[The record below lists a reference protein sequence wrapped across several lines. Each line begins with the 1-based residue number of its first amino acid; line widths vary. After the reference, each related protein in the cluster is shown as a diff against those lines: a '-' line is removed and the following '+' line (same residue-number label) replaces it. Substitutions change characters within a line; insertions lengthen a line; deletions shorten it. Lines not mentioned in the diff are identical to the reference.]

1 MQGVPQQFEF
11 ASDRAEFFHP
21 PARPG
26 IELYRAHIVR
36 HAFEPHTH
44 AAYGFGAVASGVE
57 RFRYRGSEHLAA
69 PGDIVTMNPDV
80 LHTGRAESDGGWQ
93 YRMIYIE
100 PQVLDDI
107 AGQRG
112 WWFADA
118 VQQQPAR
125 AQQLSQLLAALWQAD
140 DALAFDCLL
149 AQLVALLAPLAGS
162 RPPHTAT
169 QRFDAV
175 IDYIQAHLA
184 QRIALEQL
192 AAVAGLSPF
201 HFLRQ
206 FQAQHHATPQQ
217 MLMALRLHRA
227 KQLLTAGLAPAQVAA
242 DCGLSDQSHLN
253 RCFVKR
259 YGTTP
264 ARYQK
269 AVRG

>member
-11 ASDRAEFFHP
+11 ASDSAEFFHP

-69 PGDIVTMNPDV
+69 PGGIVTMNPDV

-125 AQQLSQLLAALWQAD
+125 AKQLSQLLAALWQAD

-149 AQLVALLAPLAGS
+149 TQLVALLAPLAGS
-162 RPPHTAT
+162 HPPHTAT

-175 IDYIQAHLA
+175 IDYMQAHLA
-184 QRIALEQL
+184 QRITLEQL